1 MQQKLLKIP
10 RRSWSF
16 KGRLVMSPHEEDA
29 SPFRSAKFLKYF
41 MMVGFQHCCFM
52 AQNNF
57 HCIAK
62 WPANELLLH
71 SGNLPP

>member
-1 MQQKLLKIP
+1 
-10 RRSWSF
+10 
-16 KGRLVMSPHEEDA
+16 MSPHEEDA

-41 MMVGFQHCCFM
+41 MMFGFQHCCFM